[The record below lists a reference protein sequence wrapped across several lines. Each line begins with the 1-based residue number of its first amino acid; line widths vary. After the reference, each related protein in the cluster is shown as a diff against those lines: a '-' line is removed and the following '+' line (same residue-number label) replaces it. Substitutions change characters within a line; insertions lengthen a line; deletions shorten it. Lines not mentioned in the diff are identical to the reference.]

1 MAWIPIAVALVL
13 SWPVGTAGAPS
24 AQDNPDVG
32 NPLVDTSRVNNAGDT
47 SAGTTV
53 SDRPN
58 AIPKTAPGPS
68 SVPEPPE
75 CRVTNVF
82 YDTDVREILQA
93 MATQCFVNVI
103 ADESVTGI
111 LTAELTDL
119 PFEEAMRRVLSPFGL
134 TFRWLGGYY
143 LVGSPRPSNPSFP
156 LITET
161 VLYRPS
167 YIKAGDILKL
177 MSTYYEP
184 FVRIDAETNT
194 ATLTGSPEMIA
205 RMQADLERIDHPPRQ
220 VMIEALVTEMSS
232 DISRQLGVSWD
243 LSANKGTGQKLQIG
257 GIPKEAARH
266 DTSLSVTFERI
277 GIQKSGWIG
286 QYQIRL
292 NALVDEG
299 KAHIRANPR
308 IATVEGN
315 KAQIFIGRE
324 EYFSMLSGSQTYT
337 YAQLEVIKTGIAL
350 TIVPYVSAD
359 GAITLEVTP
368 EVSDV
373 IGSGST
379 GLPVTN
385 KRSVTTKVRVND
397 GETVVIGGLLVKNRI
412 ESVRKI
418 PLLGSI
424 PILGLL
430 FRHTTTSIEEKEIS
444 ILITPRL
451 WTATAERQ

>member
-1 MAWIPIAVALVL
+1 MP
-13 SWPVGTAGAPS
+13 AGGDRP
-24 AQDNPDVG
+24 
-32 NPLVDTSRVNNAGDT
+32 VDTASANESGD
-47 SAGTTV
+47 SSSGTTLGNQ
-53 SDRPN
+53 PN
-58 AIPKTAPGPS
+58 AVPKAALTQNY
-68 SVPEPPE
+68 EPARPD

-111 LTAELTDL
+111 LTVELTDL

-134 TFRWLGGYY
+134 TFRWLNGYY

-167 YIKAGDILKL
+167 FIKAVDILKL

-205 RMQADLERIDHPPRQ
+205 RMQADLAQIDHPPRQ
-220 VMIEALVTEMSS
+220 VMIEALVTEMST
-232 DISRQLGVSWD
+232 DISRQLGLSWD
-243 LSANKGTGQKLQIG
+243 LSASKGTERKLQIG
-257 GIPKEAARH
+257 ALPNEALRN
-266 DTSLSVTFERI
+266 DTSLSVVFDRI

-350 TIVPYVSAD
+350 TIIPYVSEA
-359 GAITLEVTP
+359 GAITLEVSP

-412 ESVRKI
+412 EAVRKV

-444 ILITPRL
+444 ILITPKL
-451 WTATAERQ
+451 WTAQPASQ